1 MHRFRAIRALLDVTQ
16 QDIAEALGVRQS
28 FVSVLD
34 RGGMLTPPKAAKL
47 IAYAQSLGV
56 ALTYDQI
63 YGRAQLPPP
72 RLPRCNPMSV
82 V

>member
-1 MHRFRAIRALLDVTQ
+1 VHRFRAIRALLDVTQ
-16 QDIAEALGVRQS
+16 QDMAEALGVRQS

-34 RGGMLTPPKAAKL
+34 RGGTLTPPKAAKL

-56 ALTYDQI
+56 VLTYEQI

-72 RLPRCNPMSV
+72 RLVRRNPLAV